1 MTTDDVREITILRTK
16 LNEAETEAQ
25 RATRIIRA
33 QAGAIMDVDFK
44 IRHSMKQLLTAN
56 DVKKDKAM
64 RENIL
69 EIMNELTRF
78 AQNRFE
84 VAGIKIDSGNTTESH

>member
-1 MTTDDVREITILRTK
+1 MITDEVREIGILRAK
-16 LNEAETEAQ
+16 LDKVEEENR
-25 RATRIIRA
+25 RATSIIRA

-84 VAGIKIDSGNTTESH
+84 MAGIKIESANHDS

>member
-1 MTTDDVREITILRTK
+1 
-16 LNEAETEAQ
+16 
-25 RATRIIRA
+25 
-33 QAGAIMDVDFK
+33 
-44 IRHSMKQLLTAN
+44 MKQLLTAN

-84 VAGIKIDSGNTTESH
+84 AAGIKIDSGNQDS

>member
-1 MTTDDVREITILRTK
+1 MITDEVREISILRAK
-16 LNEAETEAQ
+16 LDEATSELQ
-25 RATRIIRA
+25 RATRIIKA
-33 QAGAIMDVDFK
+33 QAGAIMDVDLK
-44 IRHSMKQLLTAN
+44 TRHSMKQLLTAN

-84 VAGIKIDSGNTTESH
+84 AAGIKIDSGNQDS